1 MTYEIASATKGII
14 LDLYG
19 NGNLNKAVLADFQ
32 NSRDITSLRA
42 RGTWPVIMSHLNQ
55 KYLSPTGKTTKS
67 ETAIFA
73 AVRLFAIQQRGEDQL
88 VYAASYPRDQAE
100 GVTIFDVLA
109 DMRKNPDDRTRIDGR
124 GKPLL
129 ETTNINTVINSLNHL
144 VSMIKGT
151 KRKVKIDYAQLA
163 QELFWF
169 QVSFEQA
176 SQVQMAWGQKYFKAI
191 PQKANS
197 EGTNK

>member
-1 MTYEIASATKGII
+1 
-14 LDLYG
+14 
-19 NGNLNKAVLADFQ
+19 
-32 NSRDITSLRA
+32 
-42 RGTWPVIMSHLNQ
+42 
-55 KYLSPTGKTTKS
+55 
-67 ETAIFA
+67 
-73 AVRLFAIQQRGEDQL
+73 
-88 VYAASYPRDQAE
+88 
-100 GVTIFDVLA
+100 
-109 DMRKNPDDRTRIDGR
+109 MRKNPDDRTRIDGR
-124 GKPLL
+124 VKPLL